1 MANWLDP
8 ASTLGIMAVAVALL
22 MIGGH
27 FDLSAGVM
35 TGTTAL
41 TVGIVAVEFRQNIW
55 VAIGVALLV
64 ALLVGFFNGWLV
76 TRTGLPSFII
86 TLGTFLML
94 QGLNLGLTK
103 LFTNT
108 VTVGGIDDVPGL
120 RRRRVDL
127 RLPLN
132 IAGTE
137 FRVAILWWL
146 LFTALATWVL
156 LRTRFGNWVFATG
169 GDEVAARNV
178 GVPARRTTIALFMTT
193 SVAAWFVGTT
203 LAVRLTSVQA
213 NTGIGQ
219 ELIYIVAAVIGG
231 CLLTGG
237 FGSAIGASLGAL
249 IFGMTQLGIP
259 YLRLGL
265 RLVLLLPRRDAAA
278 RRPGQP
284 AGPPLR
290 RGGPAMSGATA
301 RCWSCATSARTTA
314 PSIALDGITTTV
326 RAGEVTCVLGDNG
339 AGKSTLIKILSGV
352 HQPDARRGAAGRR
365 SRSRS
370 APPARRW
377 TPASRPSTRTSR

>member
-1 MANWLDP
+1 MGAVAVFTFFAVQSEVFRSPRGIANWLDP

-41 TVGIVAVEFRQNIW
+41 TVGIVATELGQNIW
-55 VAIGVALLV
+55 VAIGVALVL
-64 ALLVGFFNGWLV
+64 ALAIGFFNGWLV

-103 LFTNT
+103 LFTST
-108 VTVGGIDDVPGL
+108 VTVGGIDDAPGYAAAEWVFAS
-120 RRRRVDL
+120 RVQVLGADV
-127 RLPLN
+127 
-132 IAGTE
+132 
-137 FRVAILWWL
+137 RVAVFWWL

-169 GDEVAARNV
+169 GDDVAARNV
-178 GVPARRTTIALFMTT
+178 GVPARRTTITLFMTT
-193 SVAAWFVGTT
+193 AAAAWFVGTT

-237 FGSAIGASLGAL
+237 FGSAVGAALGAL
-249 IFGMTQLGIP
+249 IFGMTLLGIP
-259 YLRLGL
+259 YLRWDADWFYFFLGAML
-265 RLVLLLPRRDAAA
+265 LLAVLANRLVRRYADAA
-278 RRPGQP
+278 RR
-284 AGPPLR
+284 
-290 RGGPAMSGATA
+290 
-301 RCWSCATSARTTA
+301 
-314 PSIALDGITTTV
+314 
-326 RAGEVTCVLGDNG
+326 
-339 AGKSTLIKILSGV
+339 
-352 HQPDARRGAAGRR
+352 
-365 SRSRS
+365 
-370 APPARRW
+370 
-377 TPASRPSTRTSR
+377 

>member
-1 MANWLDP
+1 MKPELGALIGAVVVFAFFAVQSPVFRSMRGIANWMDP

-41 TVGIVAVEFRQNIW
+41 TVGIVAVQFRQNLW
-55 VAIGVALLV
+55 VAIAVALLV
-64 ALLVGFFNGWLV
+64 ALAVGFVNGWLV

-103 LFTNT
+103 LFTDT
-108 VTVGGIDDVPGL
+108 VTVGGIDDVPGYAAAEWVFASRL
-120 RRRRVDL
+120 R
-127 RLPLN
+127 

-137 FRVAILWWL
+137 FRIAILWWVL
-146 LFTALATWVL
+146 ITALATWVL

-193 SVAAWFVGTT
+193 ATAAWFVGTT

-219 ELIYIVAAVIGG
+219 ELTYIVAAVIGG

-237 FGSAIGASLGAL
+237 FGSAVGASLGAL

-259 YLRLGL
+259 YLGWDADWFYFFLGAML
-265 RLVLLLPRRDAAA
+265 LLAVLANRLVRRYAEAA
-278 RRPGQP
+278 RR
-284 AGPPLR
+284 
-290 RGGPAMSGATA
+290 
-301 RCWSCATSARTTA
+301 
-314 PSIALDGITTTV
+314 
-326 RAGEVTCVLGDNG
+326 
-339 AGKSTLIKILSGV
+339 
-352 HQPDARRGAAGRR
+352 
-365 SRSRS
+365 
-370 APPARRW
+370 
-377 TPASRPSTRTSR
+377 

>member
-1 MANWLDP
+1 VVFAFFAVQSSVFRSVSGVANWLDP

-41 TVGIVAVEFRQNIW
+41 TVGIVAVELDQNIW
-55 VAIGVALLV
+55 VAIGVALVL
-64 ALLVGFFNGWLV
+64 ALGIGFLNGWVV

-103 LFTNT
+103 LFTGT
-108 VTVGGIDDVPGL
+108 VTAGGIASAAGYGSAEWVFAS
-120 RRRRVDL
+120 
-127 RLPLN
+127 RLE
-132 IAGTE
+132 IAGAE
-137 FRVAILWWL
+137 FRVAILWWV
-146 LFTALATWVL
+146 LFTAVATWVL

-178 GVPARRTTIALFMTT
+178 GVPARRTTITLFMTT
-193 SVAAWFVGTT
+193 AAAAWFVGST

-237 FGSAIGASLGAL
+237 FGSAVGAALGAL
-249 IFGMTQLGIP
+249 IFGMTQLGIV
-259 YLRLGL
+259 YLRWDADWFYFFLGVML
-265 RLVLLLPRRDAAA
+265 LLAVLANRLVRRYAEAA
-278 RRPGQP
+278 RR
-284 AGPPLR
+284 
-290 RGGPAMSGATA
+290 
-301 RCWSCATSARTTA
+301 
-314 PSIALDGITTTV
+314 
-326 RAGEVTCVLGDNG
+326 
-339 AGKSTLIKILSGV
+339 
-352 HQPDARRGAAGRR
+352 
-365 SRSRS
+365 
-370 APPARRW
+370 
-377 TPASRPSTRTSR
+377 

>member
-1 MANWLDP
+1 VTPELGALIGAVVVFMFFAVQSPVFRSARGVANWLDP

-35 TGTTAL
+35 TATTAL
-41 TVGIVAVEFRQNIW
+41 TVGIVAVEFRTSIW
-55 VAIGVALLV
+55 VGIAVALVV
-64 ALLVGFFNGWLV
+64 ALALGFFNGWLV
-76 TRTGLPSFII
+76 VRTGLPSFII

-103 LFTNT
+103 LFTGT
-108 VTVGGIDDVPGL
+108 VTVGGIDDVPGYAAAQW
-120 RRRRVDL
+120 VFASQVS
-127 RLPLN
+127 
-132 IAGTE
+132 IAGAE

-169 GDEVAARNV
+169 GDDVAARNV
-178 GVPARRTTIALFMTT
+178 GVPARRTTITLFMTT
-193 SVAAWFVGTT
+193 AVAAWFVGTT

-219 ELIYIVAAVIGG
+219 ELTYIVAAVIGG

-259 YLRLGL
+259 YLRWDADWFYFFLGGML
-265 RLVLLLPRRDAAA
+265 LLAVLANRLVRRYAEAA
-278 RRPGQP
+278 RR
-284 AGPPLR
+284 
-290 RGGPAMSGATA
+290 
-301 RCWSCATSARTTA
+301 
-314 PSIALDGITTTV
+314 
-326 RAGEVTCVLGDNG
+326 
-339 AGKSTLIKILSGV
+339 
-352 HQPDARRGAAGRR
+352 
-365 SRSRS
+365 
-370 APPARRW
+370 
-377 TPASRPSTRTSR
+377 

>member
-1 MANWLDP
+1 VQSPVFRSARGVANWLDP

-35 TGTTAL
+35 TATTAL
-41 TVGIVAVEFRQNIW
+41 TVGIVAVEFRTSIW
-55 VAIGVALLV
+55 VGIAVALVV
-64 ALLVGFFNGWLV
+64 ALALGFFNGWLV
-76 TRTGLPSFII
+76 VRTGLPSFII

-103 LFTNT
+103 LFTGT
-108 VTVGGIDDVPGL
+108 VTVGGIDEVPGYAAAEWVFAS
-120 RRRRVDL
+120 RVS
-127 RLPLN
+127 
-132 IAGTE
+132 IAGAE

-146 LFTALATWVL
+146 LFTAVATWVL

-178 GVPARRTTIALFMTT
+178 GVPARRTTITLFMTT

-237 FGSAIGASLGAL
+237 FGSAVGASLGAL
-249 IFGMTQLGIP
+249 IFGMTQLGIV
-259 YLRLGL
+259 YLRWDANWFYFFLGAML
-265 RLVLLLPRRDAAA
+265 LLAVLSNRLVRRYAEAA
-278 RRPGQP
+278 RR
-284 AGPPLR
+284 
-290 RGGPAMSGATA
+290 
-301 RCWSCATSARTTA
+301 
-314 PSIALDGITTTV
+314 
-326 RAGEVTCVLGDNG
+326 
-339 AGKSTLIKILSGV
+339 
-352 HQPDARRGAAGRR
+352 
-365 SRSRS
+365 
-370 APPARRW
+370 
-377 TPASRPSTRTSR
+377 

>member
-1 MANWLDP
+1 MSTRTDPAPAGARVDERLSVPGPLRRLLVKPELGALVGAVVVFTFFAVQSEVFRSPRGIANWLDP

-41 TVGIVAVEFRQNIW
+41 TVGIVATELGQNIW
-55 VAIGVALLV
+55 VAIGAALVL
-64 ALLVGFFNGWLV
+64 ALAIGFANGWLV
-76 TRTGLPSFII
+76 TRTRLPSFII

-103 LFTNT
+103 LFTGT
-108 VTVGGIDDVPGL
+108 VTVGEIDEAPGYAAAEWVFAS
-120 RRRRVDL
+120 RVQVL
-127 RLPLN
+127 G
-132 IAGTE
+132 AE
-137 FRVAILWWL
+137 VRVAVLWWV
-146 LFTALATWVL
+146 LFTALASWVL

-193 SVAAWFVGTT
+193 AAAAWFVGTT

-237 FGSAIGASLGAL
+237 FGSAVGAALGAL
-249 IFGMTQLGIP
+249 IFGMTLLGIP
-259 YLRLGL
+259 YLRWDADWFYFFLGAML
-265 RLVLLLPRRDAAA
+265 LLAVLANRLVRRYAEAA
-278 RRPGQP
+278 RR
-284 AGPPLR
+284 
-290 RGGPAMSGATA
+290 
-301 RCWSCATSARTTA
+301 
-314 PSIALDGITTTV
+314 
-326 RAGEVTCVLGDNG
+326 
-339 AGKSTLIKILSGV
+339 
-352 HQPDARRGAAGRR
+352 
-365 SRSRS
+365 
-370 APPARRW
+370 
-377 TPASRPSTRTSR
+377 

>member
-1 MANWLDP
+1 VFRSARGVANWLDP

-27 FDLSAGVM
+27 FDLSAGVL

-41 TVGIVAVEFRQNIW
+41 TVGIVAVEFHQNLW
-55 VAIGVALLV
+55 VAILV
-64 ALLVGFFNGWLV
+64 ALVIALAIGFFNGWLV

-94 QGLNLGLTK
+94 EGLNVGLTK

-108 VTVGGIDDVPGL
+108 VTVGGIDEVPGYAAAEWIFASKL
-120 RRRRVDL
+120 A
-127 RLPLN
+127 

-137 FRVAILWWL
+137 FRIAIFWWL

-178 GVPARRTTIALFMTT
+178 GVPARRTTISLFMTT
-193 SVAAWFVGTT
+193 GTAAWFVGTT

-213 NTGIGQ
+213 NTGVGQ

-237 FGSAIGASLGAL
+237 FGSAVGASLGAL

-259 YLRLGL
+259 YLHWDADWFYFFLGAML
-265 RLVLLLPRRDAAA
+265 LLAVLSNRLVRRYAEAA
-278 RRPGQP
+278 RR
-284 AGPPLR
+284 
-290 RGGPAMSGATA
+290 
-301 RCWSCATSARTTA
+301 
-314 PSIALDGITTTV
+314 
-326 RAGEVTCVLGDNG
+326 
-339 AGKSTLIKILSGV
+339 
-352 HQPDARRGAAGRR
+352 
-365 SRSRS
+365 
-370 APPARRW
+370 
-377 TPASRPSTRTSR
+377 

>member
-41 TVGIVAVEFRQNIW
+41 TVGIVAVEFRQNLW
-55 VAIGVALLV
+55 VAIAAALVL
-64 ALLVGFFNGWLV
+64 ALAIGFCNGWLV

-103 LFTNT
+103 LFTDT
-108 VTVGGIDDVPGL
+108 VTVGGIDEVPGYAAAEWVFAS
-120 RRRRVDL
+120 RVEVL
-127 RLPLN
+127 GAEL
-132 IAGTE
+132 
-137 FRVAILWWL
+137 RVAVLWWL
-146 LFTALATWVL
+146 LFTALGSWVL

-169 GDEVAARNV
+169 GNEVAARNV

-193 SVAAWFVGTT
+193 AAAAWFVGTT

-237 FGSAIGASLGAL
+237 FGSAVGASLGAL
-249 IFGMTQLGIP
+249 IFGMTLLGIP
-259 YLRLGL
+259 YLRWDADWFYFFLGAML
-265 RLVLLLPRRDAAA
+265 LLAVLANRLVRRSAEAA
-278 RRPGQP
+278 RR
-284 AGPPLR
+284 
-290 RGGPAMSGATA
+290 
-301 RCWSCATSARTTA
+301 
-314 PSIALDGITTTV
+314 
-326 RAGEVTCVLGDNG
+326 
-339 AGKSTLIKILSGV
+339 
-352 HQPDARRGAAGRR
+352 
-365 SRSRS
+365 
-370 APPARRW
+370 
-377 TPASRPSTRTSR
+377 

>member
-1 MANWLDP
+1 VVIFVFFAAQSPVFRSVRGVANWLDP

-41 TVGIVAVEFRQNIW
+41 TVGIVSTEFELNIW
-55 VAIGVALLV
+55 LAIAVALVL
-64 ALLVGFFNGWLV
+64 ALAIGFFNGWLV

-103 LFTNT
+103 LFTGT
-108 VTVGGIDDVPGL
+108 VTAGGIGSASGYGSAEAVFASTVTIVGS
-120 RRRRVDL
+120 
-127 RLPLN
+127 
-132 IAGTE
+132 E
-137 FRVAILWWL
+137 FRIAILWWVL
-146 LFTALATWVL
+146 ITALATWVL

-193 SVAAWFVGTT
+193 ATAAWFVGTT

-237 FGSAIGASLGAL
+237 FGSAVGASLGAL
-249 IFGMTQLGIP
+249 IFGMTQLGIV
-259 YLRLGL
+259 YLRWDADWFYFFLGAML
-265 RLVLLLPRRDAAA
+265 LLAVLANRLVRRYAEAA
-278 RRPGQP
+278 RR
-284 AGPPLR
+284 
-290 RGGPAMSGATA
+290 
-301 RCWSCATSARTTA
+301 
-314 PSIALDGITTTV
+314 
-326 RAGEVTCVLGDNG
+326 
-339 AGKSTLIKILSGV
+339 
-352 HQPDARRGAAGRR
+352 
-365 SRSRS
+365 
-370 APPARRW
+370 
-377 TPASRPSTRTSR
+377 

>member
-1 MANWLDP
+1 MVIFTFFALQSSVFRSLSGVANWLDP

-41 TVGIVAVEFRQNIW
+41 TVGIVATEFGQHIW
-55 VAIGVALLV
+55 VAIAAALVVAL
-64 ALLVGFFNGWLV
+64 AIGFLNGWLV

-103 LFTNT
+103 LFTGT
-108 VTVGGIDDVPGL
+108 VSAGGIASAGGYGSAEWVFAS
-120 RRRRVDL
+120 
-127 RLPLN
+127 RLEV
-132 IAGTE
+132 AGVE
-137 FRVAILWWL
+137 FRVAILWWV

-178 GVPARRTTIALFMTT
+178 GVPARRTTITLFMTT
-193 SVAAWFVGTT
+193 AAAAWFVGTT

-237 FGSAIGASLGAL
+237 FGSAVGASLGAL
-249 IFGMTQLGIP
+249 IFGMTQLGIV
-259 YLRLGL
+259 YLRWDADWFYFFLGVML
-265 RLVLLLPRRDAAA
+265 LLAVLANRLVRRYAEAA
-278 RRPGQP
+278 RR
-284 AGPPLR
+284 
-290 RGGPAMSGATA
+290 
-301 RCWSCATSARTTA
+301 
-314 PSIALDGITTTV
+314 
-326 RAGEVTCVLGDNG
+326 
-339 AGKSTLIKILSGV
+339 
-352 HQPDARRGAAGRR
+352 
-365 SRSRS
+365 
-370 APPARRW
+370 
-377 TPASRPSTRTSR
+377 

>member
-1 MANWLDP
+1 MDP

-41 TVGIVAVEFRQNIW
+41 TVGIVAVEFRQNLW
-55 VAIGVALLV
+55 VAIGIALVVAL
-64 ALLVGFFNGWLV
+64 AVGFFNGWLV

-94 QGLNLGLTK
+94 QGLNVGLTK

-108 VTVGGIDDVPGL
+108 VSVGGIDDVPGYAAAEWIFAS
-120 RRRRVDL
+120 
-127 RLPLN
+127 RLE

-178 GVPARRTTIALFMTT
+178 GVPARRTTITLFMTT
-193 SVAAWFVGTT
+193 AVAAWFVGTT

-213 NTGIGQ
+213 NTGVGQ

-237 FGSAIGASLGAL
+237 FGSAVGASLGAL

-259 YLRLGL
+259 YLHWDSDWFYFFLGAML
-265 RLVLLLPRRDAAA
+265 LLAVLANRLVRRYAEAA
-278 RRPGQP
+278 RR
-284 AGPPLR
+284 
-290 RGGPAMSGATA
+290 
-301 RCWSCATSARTTA
+301 
-314 PSIALDGITTTV
+314 
-326 RAGEVTCVLGDNG
+326 
-339 AGKSTLIKILSGV
+339 
-352 HQPDARRGAAGRR
+352 
-365 SRSRS
+365 
-370 APPARRW
+370 
-377 TPASRPSTRTSR
+377 

>member
-1 MANWLDP
+1 VPTGTPTGTDTGERADERLTARGPLRRLLVTPELGALIGAVVVFTFFAVQSPVFRSARGIANWLDP

-35 TGTTAL
+35 VGTTAL
-41 TVGIVAVEFRQNIW
+41 TVAVVAVEFRQNIW
-55 VAIGVALLV
+55 VAIGVALLI
-64 ALLVGFFNGWLV
+64 ALAIGFLNGWLV

-108 VTVGGIDDVPGL
+108 VTVGGVDDVPGYGAAEWIFAS
-120 RRRRVDL
+120 
-127 RLPLN
+127 RLAV
-132 IAGTE
+132 AGTE
-137 FRVAILWWL
+137 FRIAILWWL
-146 LFTALATWVL
+146 LFTALATYVL

-178 GVPARRTTIALFMTT
+178 GVPARRTTITLFMTT
-193 SVAAWFVGTT
+193 AAAAWFVGTT

-259 YLRLGL
+259 YLRWDADWFYFFLGAML
-265 RLVLLLPRRDAAA
+265 LLAVLANRLVRRYAEAA
-278 RRPGQP
+278 RR
-284 AGPPLR
+284 
-290 RGGPAMSGATA
+290 
-301 RCWSCATSARTTA
+301 
-314 PSIALDGITTTV
+314 
-326 RAGEVTCVLGDNG
+326 
-339 AGKSTLIKILSGV
+339 
-352 HQPDARRGAAGRR
+352 
-365 SRSRS
+365 
-370 APPARRW
+370 
-377 TPASRPSTRTSR
+377 

>member
-1 MANWLDP
+1 VANWLDP

-35 TGTTAL
+35 VGTTAL
-41 TVGIVAVEFRQNIW
+41 TVAVVAVEFRQNLWI
-55 VAIGVALLV
+55 AIAVALLV
-64 ALLVGFFNGWLV
+64 ALAIGFLNGWLV

-108 VTVGGIDDVPGL
+108 VTVGGLDDVPGYAAAEW
-120 RRRRVDL
+120 VFAS
-127 RLPLN
+127 RLS

-146 LFTALATWVL
+146 LVTALATWVL
-156 LRTRFGNWVFATG
+156 LRTPFGNWVFATG

-178 GVPARRTTIALFMTT
+178 GVPATRTTITLFMTT
-193 SVAAWFVGTT
+193 AAAAWFVGTT

-213 NTGIGQ
+213 NSGIGQ

-237 FGSAIGASLGAL
+237 FGSAVGASLGAL

-259 YLRLGL
+259 YLRWDADWFYFFLGAML
-265 RLVLLLPRRDAAA
+265 LLAVLANRLVRRYAEAA
-278 RRPGQP
+278 RR
-284 AGPPLR
+284 
-290 RGGPAMSGATA
+290 
-301 RCWSCATSARTTA
+301 
-314 PSIALDGITTTV
+314 
-326 RAGEVTCVLGDNG
+326 
-339 AGKSTLIKILSGV
+339 
-352 HQPDARRGAAGRR
+352 
-365 SRSRS
+365 
-370 APPARRW
+370 
-377 TPASRPSTRTSR
+377 

>member
-1 MANWLDP
+1 MEVGWRADERLTATGPLRKLLVTPELGALIGVVGVFTFFAVQSPVFRSARGVANWLDP

-35 TGTTAL
+35 TATTAL
-41 TVGIVAVEFRQNIW
+41 TVGIVAVEFRTSIW
-55 VAIGVALLV
+55 VGMAVALVVALAIGFL
-64 ALLVGFFNGWLV
+64 NGWLV
-76 TRTGLPSFII
+76 IRTGLPSFII

-103 LFTNT
+103 LFTGT
-108 VTVGGIDDVPGL
+108 VTVGGIDEVPGYAAAEWVFAS
-120 RRRRVDL
+120 RVS
-127 RLPLN
+127 
-132 IAGTE
+132 IAGAE

-146 LFTALATWVL
+146 LVTALATWVL
-156 LRTRFGNWVFATG
+156 LRTPFGNWVFATG

-178 GVPARRTTIALFMTT
+178 GVPARRTTITLFMTT
-193 SVAAWFVGTT
+193 SAAAWFVGTT

-259 YLRLGL
+259 YLRWDADWFYFFLGAML
-265 RLVLLLPRRDAAA
+265 LLAVLANRLVRRYAEAA
-278 RRPGQP
+278 RR
-284 AGPPLR
+284 
-290 RGGPAMSGATA
+290 
-301 RCWSCATSARTTA
+301 
-314 PSIALDGITTTV
+314 
-326 RAGEVTCVLGDNG
+326 
-339 AGKSTLIKILSGV
+339 
-352 HQPDARRGAAGRR
+352 
-365 SRSRS
+365 
-370 APPARRW
+370 
-377 TPASRPSTRTSR
+377 